1 MNKSVSVADSAAH
14 LNFFSTLKWKLILAS
29 VLCTAAVSLFGNL
42 FLYYRMNT
50 Y

>member
-1 MNKSVSVADSAAH
+1 MNDSSHFAAQAKPA
-14 LNFFSTLKWKLILAS
+14 FFSTLKWKLILAS

-50 Y
+50 ML